1 MRRLFSKE
9 KKVERRREDVPLKEK
24 IEDLLLALEKAN
36 LAEWVELYRRPLRLL
51 YLNFLAG
58 LARGLGVAVGV
69 TILGTL
75 VLYLVRELA
84 LQNLPVIGKLIA
96 EIVRV
101 VQREIYYY

>member
-1 MRRLFSKE
+1 M
-9 KKVERRREDVPLKEK
+9 ERHRDDGSLIEK
-24 IEDLLLALEKAN
+24 IEDLMLALEKAN

-58 LARGLGVAVGV
+58 LARGLGIAVGV

-75 VLYLVRELA
+75 VIYIVRELA

-101 VQREIYYY
+101 VQKEIYY